1 VIPRLAG
8 RLHGELLLP
17 HDQGYDDA
25 RRGFNRLHG
34 RRPAVTVRPADA
46 DDIARALEA
55 AAGAG
60 LEVAIR
66 SGGHSLAGYGTTEG
80 GLLLDLSSMPTV
92 RIDAG
97 ARVASVEAGATTGQ
111 LTAAT
116 AAHGLV
122 VPFGDSPTVGVAA
135 SPWAAGSAG

>member
-17 HDQGYDDA
+17 HDHGYDDA
-25 RRGFNRLHG
+25 RRGFNRLHD
-34 RRPAVTVRPADA
+34 RRPAVIVRPADA

-80 GLLLDLSSMPTV
+80 GLLLDLSGAIRHLAKGAYVNFLEVKRRYDPT
-92 RIDAG
+92 
-97 ARVASVEAGATTGQ
+97 Q
-111 LTAAT
+111 PL
-116 AAHGLV
+116 
-122 VPFGDSPTVGVAA
+122 PPQPQSPT
-135 SPWAAGSAG
+135 GSQ